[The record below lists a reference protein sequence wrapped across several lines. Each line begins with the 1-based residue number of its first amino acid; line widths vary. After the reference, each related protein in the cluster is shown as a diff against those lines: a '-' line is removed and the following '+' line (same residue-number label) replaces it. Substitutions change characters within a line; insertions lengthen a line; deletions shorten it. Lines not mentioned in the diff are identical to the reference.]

1 MITPFTDICNI
12 LSQSTKIDDRLFE
25 SVLIFSIFDAKIFTI
40 MSELKKG
47 ELVVSAIK
55 NGTAIDRIPPQ
66 SLFKVISILGLEKIQ
81 SQITFGN
88 NLDSKK
94 LGKKAI
100 IKITDKYF
108 DDKEI
113 NKIALVAPEAKLNTI
128 RDYKVVEKREVAVP
142 DEVSGIVRCVN
153 PKCITNNEQIVTK
166 FYVLTKRPVTLK
178 CHYCEKMIEQEQMT
192 IL

>member
-1 MITPFTDICNI
+1 MN
-12 LSQSTKIDDRLFE
+12 
-25 SVLIFSIFDAKIFTI
+25 
-40 MSELKKG
+40 ELKKG
-47 ELVVSAIK
+47 ELVVSAIR

-66 SLFKVISILGLEKIQ
+66 SLFKVISILGLEKI
-81 SQITFGN
+81 SVQITFGN

-100 IKITDKYF
+100 VKITDKFF
-108 DDKEI
+108 DDGEV

-128 RDYKVVEKREVAVP
+128 RDYRVVEKREVEVP
-142 DEVSGIVRCVN
+142 DEVTDIVKCVN
-153 PKCITNNEQIVTK
+153 PKCITNNEQITTR
-166 FYVLTKRPVTLK
+166 FYVTTKKPVTLK